1 MKTATWIIELY
12 SDDEKT
18 QLLFKKQYNNVQDIT
33 LDWSGLKKEFLY
45 NCMKPAR
52 VNNIRKNKTYYKM
65 KRIKITKTTH
75 YKNKDDITCVYSI

>member
-33 LDWSGLKKEFLY
+33 LDWSGLKKLILKKLHKTPTY
-45 NCMKPAR
+45 KK
-52 VNNIRKNKTYYKM
+52 NNKKK
-65 KRIKITKTTH
+65 K
-75 YKNKDDITCVYSI
+75 